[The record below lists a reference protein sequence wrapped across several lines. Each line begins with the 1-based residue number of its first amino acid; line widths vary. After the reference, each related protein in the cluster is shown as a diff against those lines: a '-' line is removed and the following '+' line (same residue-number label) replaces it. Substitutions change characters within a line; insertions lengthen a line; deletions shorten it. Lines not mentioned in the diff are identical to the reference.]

1 MVKNMRAIL
10 EFPQIDKKNQAQVAT
25 FIEQIVGEIASG
37 LDCSKT
43 LKKLSTLTGK
53 KHNAAEF
60 AEYWG
65 WTDLETLVEMTVTPE
80 PPYVP
85 DLTRAELEEI
95 IAIIQD
101 CCITLDDNKMIYY
114 EELLHKSLPLTDVS
128 SYITVEETTS
138 EIADKMLRA
147 ASEGVILL

>member
-1 MVKNMRAIL
+1 MRAIL
-10 EFPQIDKKNQAQVAT
+10 EFPQIDKENQAQVAT
-25 FIEQIVGEIASG
+25 YIEQIAGEIASG
-37 LDCSKT
+37 LDCNKT

-85 DLTRAELEEI
+85 DLTRAE
-95 IAIIQD
+95 
-101 CCITLDDNKMIYY
+101 
-114 EELLHKSLPLTDVS
+114 
-128 SYITVEETTS
+128 
-138 EIADKMLRA
+138 
-147 ASEGVILL
+147 

>member
-1 MVKNMRAIL
+1 MDGFRK
-10 EFPQIDKKNQAQVAT
+10 
-25 FIEQIVGEIASG
+25 
-37 LDCSKT
+37 
-43 LKKLSTLTGK
+43 
-53 KHNAAEF
+53 
-60 AEYWG
+60 
-65 WTDLETLVEMTVTPE
+65 LVEMTVTPE

>member
-1 MVKNMRAIL
+1 M
-10 EFPQIDKKNQAQVAT
+10 
-25 FIEQIVGEIASG
+25 
-37 LDCSKT
+37 DCNKT

>member
-1 MVKNMRAIL
+1 
-10 EFPQIDKKNQAQVAT
+10 
-25 FIEQIVGEIASG
+25 
-37 LDCSKT
+37 
-43 LKKLSTLTGK
+43 
-53 KHNAAEF
+53 
-60 AEYWG
+60 
-65 WTDLETLVEMTVTPE
+65 
-80 PPYVP
+80 VP

>member
-1 MVKNMRAIL
+1 MRAIL
-10 EFPQIDKKNQAQVAT
+10 EFPQIDKENQAQAAAY
-25 FIEQIVGEIASG
+25 IEQIAGEIASR

-53 KHNAAEF
+53 KHNATEF

-65 WTDLETLVEMTVTPE
+65 WTDLETLAEMTVTPE

-95 IAIIQD
+95 ITIIQD
-101 CCITLDDNKMIYY
+101 CCTTLDDNKMIYY

-147 ASEGVILL
+147 ASKGVILL

>member
-10 EFPQIDKKNQAQVAT
+10 EFPQIDKENQAQVAT
-25 FIEQIVGEIASG
+25 YIEQIAGEIASG
-37 LDCSKT
+37 LDCNKT

-101 CCITLDDNKMIYY
+101 CCITLDDNN
-114 EELLHKSLPLTDVS
+114 
-128 SYITVEETTS
+128 YITVEETTS